1 VLRFFQS
8 LASAILAIKL
18 GMITIKKDRLII
30 EIQTK
35 EPKKYL
41 RSINQTLQRTNR
53 RMLNSDDLF
62 NDPDTVTDIDNLM
75 LLKEELSIIGG
86 KRPKKKS
93 K

>member
-1 VLRFFQS
+1 
-8 LASAILAIKL
+8 
-18 GMITIKKDRLII
+18 MITIKKDRLII

-75 LLKEELSIIGG
+75 LLKEELSLGS
-86 KRPKKKS
+86 KPPKKKS

>member
-1 VLRFFQS
+1 MLRFFQS